1 MDVDDFVDE
10 GNSACASCERRWS
23 PKSLGVLQPC
33 CQQSVRYDA
42 FARLK
47 VLLVHYLYDNKVA
60 DIKNGYAEMS
70 GQLNCSY
77 PKDTSNQD

>member
-10 GNSACASCERRWS
+10 GNSVCASYERRWS
-23 PKSLGVLQPC
+23 PKSPAGVPQPC

-47 VLLVHYLYDNKVA
+47 VLLVHYLYDNKVVG
-60 DIKNGYAEMS
+60 IKNGC
-70 GQLNCSY
+70 GNV
-77 PKDTSNQD
+77 